1 MGKKNKNIQ
10 NKILKVDGS
19 SLQKREKGE
28 ITSISI
34 ENPTPEQIIQQLQT
48 GKCTVFFYK
57 ITNGGFRR
65 MVCTLSEEQPTKSKY
80 NRQGII
86 VVWDLEAQQWRSF
99 YPDRVFKLIR
109 DEETDAQ

>member
-1 MGKKNKNIQ
+1 MAKKVNKKQ
-10 NKILKVDGS
+10 NKITKVDGS
-19 SLQKREKGE
+19 SLERREKGQ
-28 ITSISI
+28 ITSVSI
-34 ENPTPEQIIQQLQT
+34 ENPTTEQLIQELRA

-65 MVCTLSEEQPTKSKY
+65 MVCTLSEEQPVLSKY
-80 NRQGII
+80 NRQGTV